1 MLSKPVWQEEKLGKY
16 AYIKGRIGWRG
27 LKASE
32 YTEDGPYLIAGNHIT
47 AGQINWSACDHI
59 SMRRY
64 LESREI
70 ALEEGDIIL
79 TKDGT
84 IGRVAIIDKL
94 PGLAT
99 INSTMM
105 LIRVRSP
112 LVPRYVYHY
121 LTGDKFQ
128 KLVADKV
135 SGSSIPHIFQRDMV
149 ELTIPVPSESE
160 QHYIAEILDSIDS
173 AIAHTTSI
181 IAKLKQIKAGLLHDL
196 LTRGLDENGELRN
209 AIAHPEQFKD
219 SPLGLIPKDWEV
231 VKLESVLNGRPKN
244 GYSPKEVDEWTGT
257 LMLGLSCL
265 TEEGFE
271 PCQLKNAPL
280 KDPKVSNAILHDG
293 DFLLSRSNTRE
304 RVALAGIYRDIGV
317 PCIYP
322 DLMMRLSLY
331 EKTNPRFLELLL
343 QHFPVRRQ
351 LTSNAQGTSGSMV
364 KIGSQ
369 TVIGVVIALPDP
381 VEQVSIIHGI
391 DQHDTR
397 IREEEAYLEKLKLHK
412 KGLMH
417 DLLTGKVRV
426 NQINTS
432 ASLSVKAEPS

>member
-32 YTEDGPYLIAGNHIT
+32 YTHDGAYLIAGNHII
-47 AGQINWSACDHI
+47 AGQVNWSDCDHI

-121 LTGDKFQ
+121 LTGDNFQ

-173 AIAHTTSI
+173 AIAHTSSL
-181 IAKLKQIKAGLLHDL
+181 IAKLKHIKAGLLNDL
-196 LTRGLDENGELRN
+196 LTRGLDKNGEFRD
-209 AIAHPEQFKD
+209 AIAHPEQFQD
-219 SPLGLIPKDWEV
+219 SPLGRIPKDWEITILSQEIEILHGYAF
-231 VKLESVLNGRPKN
+231 KGEYFADSPPGEVLLVPGNFHREGGLYFDKNNIKYYQGTIPNSTFLKN
-244 GYSPKEVDEWTGT
+244 GDLLTVMTDLSPKTLILGRVVLLDLPFKVLHNQRIGKIVLKSPNLWNKEFLMLVMNSNRVRENIISNATGT
-257 LMLGLSCL
+257 TVRHTSPERI
-265 TEEGFE
+265 TRNIVAKPKIQEQKKIADIIDAQNIHIRAEE
-271 PCQLKNAPL
+271 
-280 KDPKVSNAILHDG
+280 D
-293 DFLLSRSNTRE
+293 
-304 RVALAGIYRDIGV
+304 
-317 PCIYP
+317 
-322 DLMMRLSLY
+322 
-331 EKTNPRFLELLL
+331 
-343 QHFPVRRQ
+343 
-351 LTSNAQGTSGSMV
+351 
-364 KIGSQ
+364 
-369 TVIGVVIALPDP
+369 
-381 VEQVSIIHGI
+381 
-391 DQHDTR
+391 
-397 IREEEAYLEKLKLHK
+397 YLNKLKLQK
-412 KGLMH
+412 KGLMD
-417 DLLTGKVRV
+417 DLLTGRVRV
-426 NQINTS
+426 DTS
-432 ASLSVKAEPS
+432 QKITA